1 MGGTTSRKKLVSRRW
16 TTGLLALALIAV
28 GSVRADDLRVLPAP
42 TPVLPAPRKVET
54 ATATVG
60 YDLDALRA
68 TALAHNP
75 AIAAAKASLASAIAG
90 QQGIDNLRVP
100 TCLQPDLP
108 YRRQQAALGV
118 QAAEAGVRNT
128 ELLVVFGV
136 QYAYVSYLYAKEQER
151 LVRKS
156 LDEPKEGKDEKDKKD
171 SHNLASLVKNVRKVT
186 AKDSKVG
193 TDLRERDALFL
204 EGVLAYARSRLSEAE
219 SGSRR
224 ALSALREAVGV
235 ASDVPLP
242 LKHQQLIDVQ
252 RSLNLRLLT
261 ALALANRP
269 DLLAASINT
278 QVSELEV
285 QAQGS
290 RNSLNLRT
298 FASGADLHAMPLPAG
313 RYDQEYRP
321 GVTGPEMPPF
331 LSGKKCDRV
340 ARASAL
346 ASRAGSVADK
356 ARSLISLEVE
366 QAFLRYEEAAAK
378 VVALTQSAAKLKTA
392 IEGKAEVG
400 KEGKAG
406 HVSAI
411 EGAAQRLAKTKFE
424 DDTKPVL
431 DDLLKFGQVY
441 SQVQVQLN
449 EARYQKLIALI
460 TLERATG
467 AAFRADLCSAPEVND
482 E

>member
-1 MGGTTSRKKLVSRRW
+1 MGGRTSGKGPTPRRW
-16 TTGLLALALIAV
+16 TTGLLALALVAQ
-28 GSVRADDLRVLPAP
+28 GAVRAGDAKVLPP
-42 TPVLPAPRKVET
+42 PAKVET
-54 ATATVG
+54 GIVVAG

-90 QQGIDNLRVP
+90 QQGVENLRVP

-108 YRRQQAALGV
+108 FRRQQAALGV
-118 QAAEAGVRNT
+118 QAAEAGVRNA
-128 ELLVVFGV
+128 ELHVAFGV
-136 QYAYVSYLYAKEQER
+136 QFAYVSYLYAKEQER

-156 LDEPKEGKDEKDKKD
+156 VEEPKEEGKDEKEKKG
-171 SHNLASLVKNVRKVT
+171 SLNLAALVKSVRKVT

-219 SGSRR
+219 NGSGR

-235 ASDVPLP
+235 GCDVPLP
-242 LKHQQLIDVQ
+242 LKHQRLLDVQ
-252 RSLNLRLLT
+252 RSLNLRQLT
-261 ALALANRP
+261 DLALTNRP

-278 QVSELEV
+278 RVSELEV

-290 RNSLNLRT
+290 RNSLNVRT
-298 FASGADLHAMPLPAG
+298 FASGADLHAIPLPAG

-321 GVTGPEMPPF
+321 AVVGPEMPPF

-356 ARSLISLEVE
+356 ARALITLEVE
-366 QAFLRYEEAAAK
+366 QAFLRHEEAAAK
-378 VVALTQSAAKLKTA
+378 VASLTQSAAKLKTA
-392 IEGKAEVG
+392 IEGTKDVG
-400 KEGKAG
+400 IEGKAG
-406 HVSAI
+406 YVKGI